1 MTSVR
6 SLLLV
11 AGLLLTSLSLPTVTY
26 ADADSDGNSARDILV
41 TFDNRN
47 ARRSSAGAGPP
58 YQNRKRYAVS
68 AKVRRMAR
76 RIAAEYALEEIDEW
90 PIRSLGIYCSVL
102 RIPPGVDSEA
112 VIQRLEQDARV
123 ESVQPLQYF
132 KTGMETGTS
141 VADRYDDTY
150 ANLQYVLDELDIG
163 SAHRYTTGAGVEVA
177 IVDSNVDF
185 EHEDLAGQ
193 LRRINR
199 FERPDAK
206 VESLHGTAVASVI
219 GARANNARGI
229 VGVAPDATID
239 AYVACWSGER
249 GKGAVCDSFTLSKAL
264 DTALEEPPDIINLS
278 LNGPYDPLVSRLL
291 RKAHQLGVVIIAAT
305 PNDTSSTDDFPA
317 SMREV
322 IAVGVRRDN
331 EEQTTDEEPA
341 APEPAILAPGER
353 VLVAIPS
360 NDYEF
365 RSGTS
370 LAAAHVSGMT
380 ALLLSLSPETASD
393 RVTELLE
400 QTQRAGHVDACA
412 LLQLAR
418 ADLECAAVA
427 RESKDV
433 DSDLA
438 HSEQGAESQHDPRLA
453 ALP

>member
-1 MTSVR
+1 MTGAR
-6 SLLLV
+6 SIWLL
-11 AGLLLTSLSLPTVTY
+11 AGVFFVGLSLPAVTH
-26 ADADSDGNSARDILV
+26 ADAEGARDILV
-41 TFDNRN
+41 TFDNRD
-47 ARRSSAGAGPP
+47 AKRSSAGAGPP

-76 RIAAEYALEEIDEW
+76 RVAAEYALEAVDEW

-102 RIPPGVDSEA
+102 RVPAGVDPEA
-112 VIQRLEQDARV
+112 IISKLEQDSRV
-123 ESVQPLQYF
+123 ESAQPLQVF
-132 KTGMETGTS
+132 ETGTS
-141 VADRYDDTY
+141 VAERYDDTY
-150 ANLQYVLDELDIG
+150 ANLQHVLDELDIG
-163 SAHRYTTGAGVEVA
+163 SAHRYTTGAGVKVA

-193 LRRINR
+193 LRRVNR

-229 VGVAPDATID
+229 VGIAPDATID
-239 AYVACWSGER
+239 AYVACWSGGG
-249 GKGAVCDSFTLSKAL
+249 GKGAICDSFTLSKAL

-291 RKAHQLGVVIIAAT
+291 RKAHELGVVIVAAN
-305 PNDTSSTDDFPA
+305 PNDTSSTEDFPA

-322 IAVGVRRDN
+322 IAVGVQGGQGD
-331 EEQTTDEEPA
+331 ETSGMHTDDTR
-341 APEPAILAPGER
+341 PAILAPGER

-370 LAAAHVSGMT
+370 LAAAHVSGMA
-380 ALLLSLSPETASD
+380 ALLLSLSPEMAGD

-400 QTQRAGHVDACA
+400 QNQRAGRMDACT
-412 LLQLAR
+412 LLQTMR
-418 ADLECAAVA
+418 TDLECAAVA
-427 RESKDV
+427 RESKNIHSDV
-433 DSDLA
+433 A
-438 HSEQGAESQHDPRLA
+438 QSEQGPERQHDPRLA

>member
-1 MTSVR
+1 MTGIR
-6 SLLLV
+6 QLWLV
-11 AGLLLTSLSLPTVTY
+11 GGLLAALLCWPAA
-26 ADADSDGNSARDILV
+26 ADADTENGRDILV
-41 TFDNRN
+41 TFDNRD

-68 AKVRRMAR
+68 ARVKRMAR
-76 RIAAEYALEEIDEW
+76 RVAAEYALEAIDEW

-102 RIPPGVDSEA
+102 RVPPGADTKA
-112 VIQRLEQDARV
+112 VIRKLEQDSRV
-123 ESVQPLQYF
+123 ESAQPLQLF
-132 KTGMETGTS
+132 ETGTS
-141 VADRYDDTY
+141 VAERYDDTY

-163 SAHRYTTGAGVEVA
+163 SAHRYTTGAGVKVA

-193 LRRINR
+193 LRRVNR
-199 FERPDAK
+199 FERPNAK

-229 VGVAPDATID
+229 VGIAPDATID
-239 AYVACWSGER
+239 AYVACWSGDR

-264 DTALEEPPDIINLS
+264 DTALEEPPDVINLS

-291 RKAHQLGVVIIAAT
+291 RKAHELGVVIVAAT
-305 PNDTSSTDDFPA
+305 PNDANSTEDFPA
-317 SMREV
+317 SMHEV
-322 IAVGVRRDN
+322 IAVGVRRGQGD
-331 EEQTTDEEPA
+331 EKKTDRHPD

-380 ALLLSLSPETASD
+380 ALLLSLSPETASG

-400 QTQRAGHVDACA
+400 QAQRAGNIDACA
-412 LLQLAR
+412 LLQLTR
-418 ADLECAAVA
+418 TDLECADVA
-427 RESKDV
+427 RESTGAASGVAD
-433 DSDLA
+433 
-438 HSEQGAESQHDPRLA
+438 SEQGPEGQHEPRLA